1 MEKEEVKCPA
11 IDDIDALEDSIREV
25 RDVLIDTL
33 AADSIARENIKDAI
47 LLLNDILG

>member
-1 MEKEEVKCPA
+1 MEKEKQCPVS
-11 IDDIDALEDSIREV
+11 DDIDFLEDSIREV

-33 AADSIARENIKDAI
+33 ADDSIVRGKIKDAI